1 MGGAVRGAE
10 IQGTLKTEENMYMCR
25 KENVYVC
32 VCVCVCVYH
41 TYIYKFT
48 YIHTYICICVLPFI
62 PPRKPDAAEEMRL

>member
-32 VCVCVCVYH
+32 VCVCITH
-41 TYIYKFT
+41 TYINLHIYILT
-48 YIHTYICICVLPFI
+48 YVYVYFPSSPQESLMQQ
-62 PPRKPDAAEEMRL
+62 RR

>member
-32 VCVCVCVYH
+32 VCVCVCVCVSH
-41 TYIYKFT
+41 
-48 YIHTYICICVLPFI
+48 IHI
-62 PPRKPDAAEEMRL
+62 

>member
-32 VCVCVCVYH
+32 VCVCVCITH
-41 TYIYKFT
+41 TYINLHIYILT
-48 YIHTYICICVLPFI
+48 YVYVYFPSSPQESLMQQ
-62 PPRKPDAAEEMRL
+62 RR